1 MLVANLAHTFIFSIN
16 RDDNSGVEV
25 RQDFRHKI
33 LDALAGQGFR
43 LD

>member
-1 MLVANLAHTFIFSIN
+1 MLAAALTHIYIFSIKN
-16 RDDNSGVEV
+16 YYDLSVEV